1 MLAQGIKQQMAT
13 FSSSASLLS
22 QCFVL
27 FSFVMLQISRKIT
40 LQILSFLSCRLMAV
54 EEELKKDHAE
64 MQATIDAKQKIIEAQ
79 VRNDVFTYLY
89 CYYPFTIPYLFVVLY
104 SEIKALSHVFR
115 GSIFVAQD
123 GFSLSP
129 EHNRIE

>member
-1 MLAQGIKQQMAT
+1 
-13 FSSSASLLS
+13 
-22 QCFVL
+22 
-27 FSFVMLQISRKIT
+27 MLQISRKIS

-79 VRNDVFTYLY
+79 VRNHVFTYLY

-115 GSIFVAQD
+115 GSIFVVQD

-129 EHNRIE
+129 EHNGSKCLIIQILKVSCVESHGSRILTNA